1 MAEGKATRG
10 RPKGTGIN
18 DKTIL
23 LRIADLIVDNP
34 NLKRTTA
41 IKDIGIDN
49 PSIIRRLRDKF
60 AENETSLIA
69 EARAAR
75 HARTGGK
82 SAVQQVKGKPA
93 AKSGKGRPA
102 PVAQAKAA
110 AARQQQATPV
120 AARPAAVAASSGNRR
135 QLSGTVLALQK
146 ALAAKASFERGQAA
160 KSPAKKPVAAKPPVA
175 ATPAKP
181 VAKAP
186 VAVAPLVKPVA
197 KAPASIAAAKP
208 AAAPSAVPA
217 TPGRNGSVA
226 GAANAIA
233 NMRAGKGNME
243 QLISIVGMLARNPD
257 GFKQFAPLLAMITGS
272 GGAGGIAALGS
283 LGGLGGLVNNPQI
296 SALLKAQAAGKLPQ
310 AAPVQPAAAKSSAPA
325 QAAPAAAKARKKSPV
340 AA

>member
-75 HARTGGK
+75 IAKTGGK

-160 KSPAKKPVAAKPPVA
+160 KSLAKPAAAKPPIA

-181 VAKAP
+181 VAKAA